1 MSPSRSIVVVSL
13 FMALAIATAVVRGQ
27 STSPLS
33 GTWKLNLAKSTYNP
47 ANLAPKSAT
56 VKYVVTGDQIQ
67 AVTDGVDSQGRATH
81 TEYTAKLD
89 GSPATGKFLIDGK
102 PNPDQDGVSWKKIDN
117 NTYESTTMLK
127 GKALVTSHIVVA
139 ADGKSRTVTATG
151 KNAQGQTVNNK
162 YTYDKQ

>member
-1 MSPSRSIVVVSL
+1 MSPSRSIVVV
-13 FMALAIATAVVRGQ
+13 ALLALLAAATAVVRGQ

-47 ANLAPKSAT
+47 ATLAPKSAT
-56 VKYVVTGDQIQ
+56 IKYTVTGDQIE
-67 AVTDGVDSQGRATH
+67 AISDGVDSKGRVTH

-89 GSPATGKFLIDGK
+89 GSTATGKFLIDGK

-117 NTYESTTMLK
+117 NTFETTTMLK

-139 ADGKSRTVTATG
+139 ADGKSRTSTG
-151 KNAQGQTVNNK
+151 TGTNAQGQKVNNK
-162 YTYDKQ
+162 VSYDKQ